1 MDRLHAVSLFSGCG
15 GFDWGAQEA
24 GIDIIWAN
32 DIYAPA
38 AAAYQS
44 LFPSVHFET
53 SDIRKVL
60 KFPEA
65 DVLIGCYP
73 CTGFSLA
80 ARRRWRNQESRE
92 LQDNE
97 DNFLYR
103 EYMRALRQ
111 IKPRFLFVEN
121 VGGMVSA
128 EDGWFFERQL
138 EGFRRHGYAVKH
150 AVLKAEEFG
159 VPQTRRRMFI
169 VGIRKDQKG
178 INYEFPPATY
188 GQTADRPYRV
198 LKDAIKDLEGHADN
212 KYYAGTFHG
221 HYLTR
226 NRKRA
231 WDQMSYTIVANFHH
245 VPLHPSGEPMV
256 YVTKDK
262 WVLQG
267 DMNRRLS
274 WVECGRIQGLPDNI
288 LPTGTLEHKY
298 RVVGNAVPPALG
310 RAIVSPIVNAL
321 RREKRRHSSTP
332 D

>member
-1 MDRLHAVSLFSGCG
+1 MSHLKAVSLFSGCG

-32 DIYAPA
+32 DIYIHAET
-38 AAAYQS
+38 AYKT
-44 LFPSVHFET
+44 LFPSVHFEAG
-53 SDIRKVL
+53 DIRKVQ

-80 ARRRWRNQESRE
+80 ARRRWRNQESRN

-97 DNFLYR
+97 DNFLYL
-103 EYMRALRQ
+103 EYMRALRE

-128 EDGWFFERQL
+128 DSGWFFERQL
-138 EGFRRHGYAVKH
+138 EGFRKHGYSVKY
-150 AVLKAEEFG
+150 AVLNAGDFG

-178 INYEFPPATY
+178 INYEFPNPTH
-188 GQTADRPYRV
+188 GKNTNRPHVV
-198 LKDAIKDLEGHADN
+198 LKDAIQNIEGLEGN
-212 KYYAGTFHG
+212 NYYAGEFHG

-231 WDQMSYTIVANFHH
+231 WDQMSYTIVANLHH
-245 VPLHPSGEPMV
+245 VPLHPGGEPMV
-256 YVTKDK
+256 YISKDK
-262 WVLQG
+262 WALQG
-267 DMNRRLS
+267 KVNRRLS
-274 WVECGRIQGLPDNI
+274 WIECARIQGLPDHVM
-288 LPTGTLEHKY
+288 PTGNLAHKY

-310 RAIVSPIVNAL
+310 RAIVTPIVNAL
-321 RREKRRHSSTP
+321 RQK
-332 D
+332 